1 MNTSQ
6 IFLLCLCGAF
16 FLVVALIAAIG
27 DHYSLK
33 GIPNKPVGNGQH
45 GTARFATNGEVA
57 KTYKHIPYAPKL
69 WRKGEQLPTVDGLI
83 VGCHETA
90 GGMTALVD
98 DADIHTLMIGAS
110 GVGKTANFLYH
121 NIEYCCAAGMSFVTT
136 DSKGDLYR
144 NTATIA
150 EKYYGYKISVI
161 DLRNPIRSSGYN
173 MLYLVNKYMDAYKAE
188 GKLEY
193 KAKSEKF
200 AKITAKTIISADG
213 DVSSMGQ
220 NAFFYEAAEGLLTA
234 VILLIAEFC
243 PPEKRHIISVFK
255 LIQDLLAP
263 SGTKGVSRFQML
275 IDKLPGEHKAR
286 WFAGAALNSSD
297 QAMASVMSTALSRL
311 NSFIDSELEQIL
323 CFDISIDVEEFCNRK
338 SAIYLVLPEEDQTK
352 HFLVSLILQQI
363 YREML
368 TVADEKGGQLDKRV
382 MIYADE
388 LGTLPKIEGIEMMFS
403 ASRSRKISIVAIIQS
418 LAQFEKTYGK
428 EGAEIIVDNCQCT
441 LFGAFAPNSKT
452 AEAMS
457 QNLGKQTVLSGT
469 VTRSSG
475 RDGSNRQLQMI
486 ERPLMT
492 VDELKS
498 MPKGHFIAMKTG
510 CHPMKT
516 QLKLFFKWGIQ
527 FEDAYSIEEKSERKV
542 QYADSKEVEAAVLK
556 KFPPKKEAICP
567 PKPVPMEF
575 MDDFE
580 AIDEEAVS
588 RKRPPKTKKKRSS
601 IEASL

>member
-1 MNTSQ
+1 
-6 IFLLCLCGAF
+6 
-16 FLVVALIAAIG
+16 
-27 DHYSLK
+27 
-33 GIPNKPVGNGQH
+33 
-45 GTARFATNGEVA
+45 
-57 KTYKHIPYAPKL
+57 
-69 WRKGEQLPTVDGLI
+69 
-83 VGCHETA
+83 
-90 GGMTALVD
+90 
-98 DADIHTLMIGAS
+98 
-110 GVGKTANFLYH
+110 
-121 NIEYCCAAGMSFVTT
+121 
-136 DSKGDLYR
+136 
-144 NTATIA
+144 
-150 EKYYGYKISVI
+150 
-161 DLRNPIRSSGYN
+161 
-173 MLYLVNKYMDAYKAE
+173 
-188 GKLEY
+188 
-193 KAKSEKF
+193 
-200 AKITAKTIISADG
+200 
-213 DVSSMGQ
+213 
-220 NAFFYEAAEGLLTA
+220 
-234 VILLIAEFC
+234 
-243 PPEKRHIISVFK
+243 
-255 LIQDLLAP
+255 
-263 SGTKGVSRFQML
+263 ML
-275 IDKLPGEHKAR
+275 IDKLPSEHKAR

-323 CFDISIDVEEFCNRK
+323 CFDTSIDVEEFCSRK

-469 VTRSSG
+469 VTRSSS

-498 MPKGHFIAMKTG
+498 MPKGHFIVMKTG
-510 CHPMKT
+510 CHPMKIR
-516 QLKLFFKWGIQ
+516 LKLFFKWGIQ
-527 FEDAYSIEEKSERKV
+527 FENAYSIEEKSERKV
-542 QYADSKEVEAAVLK
+542 QYADSREVEAAVLE
-556 KFPPKKEAICP
+556 KFP
-567 PKPVPMEF
+567 PKPVPVEF
-575 MDDFE
+575 MNGFDDPNG
-580 AIDEEAVS
+580 DAVS
-588 RKRPPKTKKKRSS
+588 KKHSPKTRKRA
-601 IEASL
+601 I

>member
-1 MNTSQ
+1 MSLSQ
-6 IFLLCLCGAF
+6 ILLLIIGGSLFLII
-16 FLVVALIAAIG
+16 ALIIAIG
-27 DHYSLK
+27 DSGSLK
-33 GIPNKPVGNGQH
+33 SFKNKSVGNGQH
-45 GTARFATNGEVA
+45 GTARFATKKEVA
-57 KTYKHIPYAPKL
+57 KAYKQIPYKPQL
-69 WRKGEQLPTVDGLI
+69 WRNGEQLPTVDGLI
-83 VGCHETA
+83 VGCNETA

-98 DADIHTLMIGAS
+98 DSDIHTLMIGAS
-110 GVGKTANFLYH
+110 GVGKTANFLYP

-161 DLRNPIRSSGYN
+161 DLRNPTHSSGYN
-173 MLYLVNKYMDAYKAE
+173 MLYLVNKYMDMYKFE

-213 DVSSMGQ
+213 NVSSMGQ
-220 NAFFYEAAEGLLTA
+220 NAYFYEAAEGLLTS
-234 VILLIAEFC
+234 VILLVAEFC

-263 SGTKGVSRFQML
+263 SEVKGVSRFKLLM
-275 IDKLPGEHKAR
+275 DKLPSEHKAR
-286 WFAGAALNSSD
+286 WFSGAALNSSE
-297 QAMASVMSTALSRL
+297 QAMASVMTTAMSRL
-311 NSFIDSELEQIL
+311 NAFLDTELEQIL
-323 CFDISIDVEEFCNRK
+323 CFDTSIDVEDFCNHK
-338 SAIYLVLPEEDQTK
+338 SAIYLVLPEEDNTK
-352 HFLVSLILQQI
+352 HFLVSLILQQL

-388 LGTLPKIEGIEMMFS
+388 IGTLPKIEGLEMMFS

-441 LFGAFAPNSKT
+441 LFGSFAPNSKT
-452 AEAMS
+452 AEVMS
-457 QNLGKQTVLSGT
+457 KNLGSQTVLSGSISKT
-469 VTRSSG
+469 AG
-475 RDGSNRQLQMI
+475 RDGSNRTLQMI

-498 MPKGHFIAMKTG
+498 MPKGHFVVMKTG
-510 CHPMKT
+510 CYPMKT
-516 QLKLFFKWGIQ
+516 RLKLFFKWGIK
-527 FEDAYSIEEKSERKV
+527 FEEAYSVEEQAERKV
-542 QYADSKEVEAAVLK
+542 QYADREELETEILK
-556 KFPPKKEAICP
+556 KFPQSAVPIEFEDFNELSKK
-567 PKPVPMEF
+567 
-575 MDDFE
+575 
-580 AIDEEAVS
+580 
-588 RKRPPKTKKKRSS
+588 RTPKTKSVKRRC
-601 IEASL
+601 EPK

>member
-1 MNTSQ
+1 MNQTQ
-6 IFLLCLCGAF
+6 ILLLCICGAF
-16 FLVVALIAAIG
+16 FLIVALIAAIG

-45 GTARFATNGEVA
+45 GTARFATKGEVIR
-57 KTYKHIPYAPKL
+57 TYKHIPYAPHL
-69 WRKGEQLPTVDGLI
+69 WRNGEQLPSVDGLI
-83 VGCHETA
+83 VGCIETA
-90 GGMTALVD
+90 TGMTALVD

-110 GVGKTANFLYH
+110 GVGKTANFLYP
-121 NIEYCCAAGMSFVTT
+121 NIEYCCAAGMSFATT
-136 DSKGDLYR
+136 DSKGDLFR

-161 DLRNPIRSSGYN
+161 DLRNPTRSSGYN
-173 MLYLVNKYMDAYKAE
+173 MLYLVNKYMDMYKSE

-200 AKITAKTIISADG
+200 AKISAKTIISADG
-213 DVSSMGQ
+213 DTASMGQ

-275 IDKLPGEHKAR
+275 IDKLPSEHKAR

-323 CFDISIDVEEFCNRK
+323 CFDTSIDVEEFCSRK

-382 MIYADE
+382 IIYADE

-452 AEAMS
+452 AEAMP

-475 RDGSNRQLQMI
+475 NKGDNRQLQMI

-498 MPKGHFIAMKTG
+498 MPKGHFIVMKTG

-516 QLKLFFKWGIQ
+516 RLKLFFKWGIK
-527 FEDAYSIEEKSERKV
+527 FENAYSIEEKSERKV
-542 QYADSKEVEAAVLK
+542 QYADCREVEAAVLE
-556 KFPPKKEAICP
+556 KFP
-567 PKPVPMEF
+567 PKPVPVEF
-575 MDDFE
+575 MNGFDDPNG
-580 AIDEEAVS
+580 DAVS
-588 RKRPPKTKKKRSS
+588 KKHSPKTRKRA
-601 IEASL
+601 I

>member
-1 MNTSQ
+1 
-6 IFLLCLCGAF
+6 
-16 FLVVALIAAIG
+16 
-27 DHYSLK
+27 
-33 GIPNKPVGNGQH
+33 
-45 GTARFATNGEVA
+45 
-57 KTYKHIPYAPKL
+57 
-69 WRKGEQLPTVDGLI
+69 
-83 VGCHETA
+83 
-90 GGMTALVD
+90 
-98 DADIHTLMIGAS
+98 
-110 GVGKTANFLYH
+110 
-121 NIEYCCAAGMSFVTT
+121 
-136 DSKGDLYR
+136 
-144 NTATIA
+144 
-150 EKYYGYKISVI
+150 
-161 DLRNPIRSSGYN
+161 
-173 MLYLVNKYMDAYKAE
+173 MLYLVNKYMDAYKTE

-275 IDKLPGEHKAR
+275 INKLPGEHKAR

-323 CFDISIDVEEFCNRK
+323 CFDTSIDVEEFCNRK
-338 SAIYLVLPEEDQTK
+338 SAIYLVLPEEDSTK

-368 TVADEKGGQLDKRV
+368 TVADEKGGLLDKRV

-441 LFGAFAPNSKT
+441 D
-452 AEAMS
+452 
-457 QNLGKQTVLSGT
+457 
-469 VTRSSG
+469 R
-475 RDGSNRQLQMI
+475 
-486 ERPLMT
+486 
-492 VDELKS
+492 KS
-498 MPKGHFIAMKTG
+498 
-510 CHPMKT
+510 
-516 QLKLFFKWGIQ
+516 
-527 FEDAYSIEEKSERKV
+527 V
-542 QYADSKEVEAAVLK
+542 V
-556 KFPPKKEAICP
+556 
-567 PKPVPMEF
+567 
-575 MDDFE
+575 
-580 AIDEEAVS
+580 
-588 RKRPPKTKKKRSS
+588 
-601 IEASL
+601 